1 MSPISNKKMGHKE
14 HKERAPKVVKTFVIS
29 ISDTRTEA
37 EDKSGAFIKEELAKA
52 GHEVLGYKLLR
63 DNPVAILNLLNEE
76 IAKGEA
82 QAFVLTGGTGISTR
96 DSTFEAVRRL
106 IDKEIEGFG
115 ELFRMLS
122 YGQIGANALMSR
134 AVGGL
139 VSRPPEE
146 GGDTFLFALPGSS
159 KAVELGVKELV
170 APQLGHLVW
179 LRKERLA

>member
-1 MSPISNKKMGHKE
+1 MGHKE

-37 EDKSGAFIKEELAKA
+37 EDKSGAYIKEELAKA

-76 IAKGEA
+76 VSKGEA
-82 QAFVLTGGTGISTR
+82 QAFVLTGGTGISSP

-115 ELFRMLS
+115 ELFRFIS
-122 YGQIGANALMSR
+122 YQTIGPSAMMSR
-134 AVGGL
+134 ATAGSFRGKVII
-139 VSRPPEE
+139 SI
-146 GGDTFLFALPGSS
+146 PGSLN
-159 KAVELGVKELV
+159 AVKIAMEKLIIPEL
-170 APQLGHLVW
+170 
-179 LRKERLA
+179 

>member
-1 MSPISNKKMGHKE
+1 MTDPSRE
-14 HKERAPKVVKTFVIS
+14 HQLSAAANGRTVRCAVLTV
-29 ISDTRTEA
+29 SDSRTPGT
-37 EDKSGAFIKEELAKA
+37 DVSGPLAA
-52 GHEVLGYKLLR
+52 KLLAERGHLVVER
-63 DNPVAILNLLNEE
+63 DIVPDEPDAIARKLEAW
-76 IAKGEA
+76 IAQPGIDA
-82 QAFVLTGGTGISTR
+82 VVTTGGTGLAPR
-96 DSTFEAVRRL
+96 DRTVEVVRGL
-106 IDKEIEGFG
+106 LTTELEGFG

-139 VSRPPEE
+139 VSRRPDE

-179 LRKERLA
+179 LRKTNQV